1 MKTIK
6 GYHDL
11 YLKCYVLLSTD
22 LFEKSRNY
30 VLKELWIM
38 PKWTSLRLGC
48 NAQYNKSG
56 TLIYFRA

>member
-6 GYHDL
+6 CYHDL

-30 VLKELWIM
+30 VLKNYGLCPSGPALDWDAMLNITKVEL
-38 PKWTSLRLGC
+38 
-48 NAQYNKSG
+48 
-56 TLIYFRA
+56 